1 MSVIQKIRDKYAA
14 VVIAVIALSLVGFI
28 LMDAFVGRGR
38 GAGSS
43 STTIGKVNGEKIDRN
58 DFEKRLTMQ
67 QTMYASQGAQREQ
80 LISSV
85 WEQSVDEIVM
95 KQEYEKLGLQFTD
108 KELNDLLFGPNAP
121 QWLKNEFTDQ
131 ATGQFKVAEAKQ
143 YFAQMKKQK
152 NNPNLEMFNEGYI
165 YPTISQA
172 LREKYM
178 ALLTQTVYVPKW
190 MAEKTIADQNA
201 IASFSYVMVPFTS
214 ISDST
219 IKVTDDDIKSYVDKH
234 KEEFKQEDEVRSV
247 SYVSFSAFPNAQDSA
262 NVFNSVNNLKA
273 EFAAAPDPAAYL
285 ARVSSETPYLNSYII
300 GSKIMVPNADTIK
313 ALADGQVFGPYLDAK
328 NYTLAK
334 MIGRRTIPDSVK
346 IRHILVKTAEAGQPT
361 LPDSIAKARIDS
373 IENAI
378 KGGADFNAMVI
389 QYSDDQGSK
398 TTKGEYDFASTQF
411 ADISKEFAETA
422 FYGSVGDKKVVK
434 VDNPKYA
441 GYHYI
446 EVLQQKNPGV
456 GFKIAYLSKPIDAS
470 QETINTANS
479 AAAQFSANSR
489 NQKQFEENAAK
500 QSLSILPAA
509 DIKPNDFAL
518 PGLGESR
525 QFIRW
530 IYENKVGDVSE
541 PYEIGDNYVVAL
553 ITGTQQKGVMGVAK
567 ARQVA
572 EPFIR
577 NEKKAQQIINTKFK
591 GGATIEAIAQTAG
604 EQVLRADSVSF
615 AQPQIPNV
623 GNEPKVT
630 GAAFN
635 KSIQGKVTEPIAGN
649 TGVFV
654 VKGEKISAVAGA
666 ISNPEDLR
674 KQMEMQQKQMGGFRS
689 MEALKKAATITD
701 KRSDFY

>member
-28 LMDAFVGRGR
+28 LMDAFVGGRGR
-38 GAGSS
+38 GSGS

-67 QTMYASQGAQREQ
+67 QAMYASQGAQREQ

-85 WEQSVDEIVM
+85 WEQSIDEIVM
-95 KQEYEKLGLQFTD
+95 NQEYEKLGLQFTA

-131 ATGQFKVAEAKQ
+131 ATGQFKVNEAKQ

-165 YPTISQA
+165 NPTISQA

-178 ALLTQTVYVPKW
+178 AMLTQTIYVPKW
-190 MAEKTIADQNA
+190 MAEKTMADQNS
-201 IASFSYVMVPFTS
+201 IAGFSYVTVPYTS
-214 ISDST
+214 ISDSA
-219 IKVTDDDIKSYVDKH
+219 IKVTDNDVKAYVDKH
-234 KEEFKQEDEVRSV
+234 KEEFKQEEEGRSI
-247 SYVSFSAFPNAQDSA
+247 SYVSFNALPNGQDSVTVL
-262 NVFNSVNNLKA
+262 NNINNLKA
-273 EFAAAPDPAAYL
+273 DFAAATDPEAYL
-285 ARVSSETPYLNSYII
+285 ARVSSETPYLNSYIM
-300 GSKIMVPNADTIK
+300 GSKIMVPNADSIK
-313 ALADGQVFGPYLDAK
+313 SLADGQVFGPYLDAK
-328 NYTLAK
+328 NYTIAK

-346 IRHILVKTAEAGQPT
+346 VRHILIKTGENGQPT
-361 LPDSIAKARIDS
+361 FPDSLAKARIDS
-373 IENAI
+373 IANAI

-389 QYSDDQGSK
+389 KYSDDQGSK
-398 TTKGEYDFASTQF
+398 TTGGEYDFSSTQF
-411 ADISKEFAETA
+411 AGISKEFAETA
-422 FYGSVGDKKVVK
+422 FYGNVGDKKTVK
-434 VDNPKYA
+434 VENSKYS

-446 EVLQQKNPGV
+446 EVLQQKNPGTAY
-456 GFKIAYLSKPIDAS
+456 KIAYLSKPIDAS
-470 QETINTANS
+470 QETINAASS
-479 AAAQFSANSR
+479 AASQFSATSR

-500 QSLSILPAA
+500 QSLQPLTAT
-509 DIKPNDFAL
+509 DIKPNDYSL

-525 QFIRW
+525 QFVRW
-530 IYENKVGDVSE
+530 IYDNKLGDVSE

-553 ITGTQQKGVMGVAK
+553 ITGTQQKGIMGVAK
-567 ARQVA
+567 ARQIA

-577 NEKKAQQIINTKFK
+577 NEKKAQQIISTKFK
-591 GGATIEAIAQTAG
+591 GGSTIEAIAQGAG
-604 EQVLRADSVSF
+604 EQVLHADSVSF
-615 AQPQIPNV
+615 GQPMIANV

-654 VKGEKISAVAGA
+654 VKGEKISAVSSAVVNA
-666 ISNPEDLR
+666 EELR

-689 MEALKKAATITD
+689 MEALKKAATIKD
-701 KRSDFY
+701 NRFEFY